1 MQLRPQPPCSA
12 ADGGRLFL
20 AWFGRAAWRT
30 VAAGAVLLVAGCGGG
45 GEEPTP
51 KPEPVLTPAD
61 PEPPQ
66 AAGGEAGSPL
76 KPVEPAVPEEPPFAP
91 PPLEALDR
99 DTTWIDRPVR
109 DALADLA
116 IELAEQP
123 PLATPAEA
131 LALKNDSTEHNA
143 TILSALGRL
152 PADGEAD
159 LSASVSRHLLVDLN
173 STNPI
178 LISSSAENDVLGLT
192 GFGLF
197 SFDRHMEPFASAETV
212 VSWQTSVD
220 GTLDKVVL
228 RDDLVWSDGVPITAH
243 DVAFSF
249 TVIMDDRVPVP
260 AVRSGTDQ
268 LRGVHAYDDQTLV
281 FFHREPLATNVWNIN
296 FPVIP
301 RHIYGDTW
309 EADPTLKDS
318 PEHVA
323 LEAQPV
329 CGGPYEIVR
338 RVRGQEILLRARPS
352 WHTVDGRQVR
362 DVPFFEEI
370 RFRILEDPNT
380 ALLAL
385 KKGEIDEMAL
395 TPEQWTTQTID
406 ESFYAKNTKATAPEW
421 VSFHF
426 AWNTTSPFFSDRR
439 VRRAMSH
446 AFDHERMLGTICHGL
461 YTPCTGIF
469 HPSAWMATTKPLEP
483 YRQDLDRA
491 EALLDEAGWIDR
503 DNDGIRDR
511 EIDGRSVPFEFTILC
526 GQQPMAQDICTLLQE
541 SLDRIGV
548 RVAVRPTEFTVLQ
561 QNMLE
566 KKFDAA
572 FGGWGTGTDPDTSEN
587 IWATGAGRNF
597 GSYSNSE
604 VDRLYIEGRTEVD
617 RAKRAEKYARIQEIL
632 WEDQPYTWLYW
643 RNSFHGF
650 SKELRGYVFSP
661 RGPFHYSPGFGSLWK
676 PAP

>member
-1 MQLRPQPPCSA
+1 MLRPRSPCHPPRRLAVVACCLF
-12 ADGGRLFL
+12 GGL
-20 AWFGRAAWRT
+20 AI
-30 VAAGAVLLVAGCGGG
+30 VAAGCGGKT
-45 GEEPTP
+45 EPPP
-51 KPEPVLTPAD
+51 KPEPVLSPPTA
-61 PEPPQ
+61 EPP
-66 AAGGEAGSPL
+66 GGEAASADEQAEAAVAT
-76 KPVEPAVPEEPPFAP
+76 PVPAKPPFAP

-99 DTTWIDRPVR
+99 DTKWIDRPVR

-116 IELAEQP
+116 AELAKQP
-123 PLATPAEA
+123 PTATPAEA
-131 LALKNDSTEHNA
+131 LALKNDSAEHNA
-143 TILSALGRL
+143 TILSALGQL
-152 PADGEAD
+152 PAPGDADLTARVNRHLSAD
-159 LSASVSRHLLVDLN
+159 LS

-178 LISSSAENDVLGLT
+178 LASSSAEQDVLGLT

-197 SFDRHMEPFASAETV
+197 SFDRHLEPFAAADTV
-212 VSWQTSVD
+212 EQWQTSVD

-228 RDDLVWSDGVPITAH
+228 RGDLVWSDGQPITAH
-243 DVAFSF
+243 DVAFSYR
-249 TVIMDDRVPVP
+249 VIMDERVPVP

-268 LRGVHAYDDQTLV
+268 LRGVHAYDDRTVV
-281 FFHREPLATNVWNIN
+281 FFHREPLATNVWNVN

-301 RHIYGDTW
+301 RHVYEGTW

-318 PEHVA
+318 PRHIE
-323 LEAQPV
+323 LEASPV
-329 CGGPYEIVR
+329 CGGPYEIVK
-338 RVRGQEILLRARPS
+338 RVRGQEIFLRARES

-362 DVPFFEEI
+362 DPPFFNEV

-395 TPEQWTTQTID
+395 TPEQWTTQTTD
-406 ESFYAKNTKATAPEW
+406 DGFYAKNTKATAPEW

-426 AWNTTSPFFSDRR
+426 GWNTKSPFFSDRR

-446 AFDHERMLGTICHGL
+446 AFDHERMLSTICHGL

-469 HPSAWMATTKPLEP
+469 HPTAWMATKKPLEP

-511 EIDGRSVPFEFTILC
+511 EIDGVSVPFEFTILC
-526 GQQPMAQDICTLLQE
+526 NQMPMAQEICTLLQQ

-548 RVAVRPTEFTVLQ
+548 RVNVKPTEFTVLQ
-561 QNMLE
+561 QLLLE
-566 KKFDAA
+566 KRYDAA
-572 FGGWGTGTDPDTSEN
+572 FGGWGAGADPDTSSN
-587 IWATGAGRNF
+587 IWASGEGRNF
-597 GSYSNSE
+597 GSYSNPE
-604 VDRLYIEGRTEVD
+604 VDRLFVAGRAEVD
-617 RAKRAEKYARIQEIL
+617 RAKRAENYAKIQEIL

-650 SKELRGYVFSP
+650 SKDVRGYVFSP

-676 PAP
+676 PEP

>member
-1 MQLRPQPPCSA
+1 MLRRRSPCHPPQ
-12 ADGGRLFL
+12 RL
-20 AWFGRAAWRT
+20 AT
-30 VAAGAVLLVAGCGGG
+30 VACCLIGGLAIVAAGCGGKT
-45 GEEPTP
+45 EPPP
-51 KPEPVLTPAD
+51 KPEPVLSPPPAEPPAGETASAGKATEPTTAKPAP
-61 PEPPQ
+61 PEPPF
-66 AAGGEAGSPL
+66 
-76 KPVEPAVPEEPPFAP
+76 VP

-99 DTTWIDRPVR
+99 DTKWIDRPVR
-109 DALADLA
+109 EALADLA
-116 IELAEQP
+116 AELAEQP
-123 PLATPAEA
+123 PTATPSEA
-131 LALKNDSTEHNA
+131 LALENDSAEHNA

-152 PADGEAD
+152 PAPGQADLAARVNRHLSAD
-159 LSASVSRHLLVDLN
+159 LS

-178 LISSSAENDVLGLT
+178 LASSSAEQDVLGLT

-197 SFDRHMEPFASAETV
+197 SFDRHLEPFAAADTV
-212 VSWQTSVD
+212 EQWQTSVD

-228 RDDLVWSDGVPITAH
+228 RGDLVWSDGQPITAH
-243 DVAFSF
+243 DVAFSYR
-249 TVIMDDRVPVP
+249 VIMDERVPVP

-268 LRGVHAYDDQTLV
+268 LRGVHAYDDRTV
-281 FFHREPLATNVWNIN
+281 VYFHREPLATNVWNIN

-301 RHIYGDTW
+301 KHVYEGTW

-318 PEHVA
+318 PRHVE
-323 LEAQPV
+323 LEASPV
-329 CGGPYEIVR
+329 CGGPYEIIK
-338 RVRGQEILLRARPS
+338 RVRGQEILLRARES
-352 WHTVDGRQVR
+352 WHTVGGKQVR
-362 DVPFFEEI
+362 DLPFFNEV

-395 TPEQWTTQTID
+395 TPEQWTTQTTD
-406 ESFYAKNTKATAPEW
+406 DGFYSKNTKATAPEW

-426 AWNTTSPFFSDRR
+426 GWNTKSPFFSDRR

-469 HPSAWMATTKPLEP
+469 HPSAWMATKKPLEP

-511 EIDGRSVPFEFTILC
+511 EIDGVSVPFEFTILC
-526 GQQPMAQDICTLLQE
+526 NQLPMAQEICTLLQQ

-548 RVAVRPTEFTVLQ
+548 RVNVKPTEFTVLQ
-561 QNMLE
+561 QLLLE
-566 KKFDAA
+566 KRYDAA
-572 FGGWGTGTDPDTSEN
+572 FGGWGAGADPDTSSN
-587 IWATGAGRNF
+587 IWASGEGRNF
-597 GSYSNSE
+597 GSYSNPE
-604 VDRLYIEGRTEVD
+604 VDRLFVAGRTEVD
-617 RAKRAEKYARIQEIL
+617 RAKRAENYARIQELL

-650 SKELRGYVFSP
+650 SKDLRGYVFSP

-676 PAP
+676 PVP